1 MKQFPQTRKKSIHP
15 ENHNEKTKEHILY
28 SFFVHFKLPIF
39 VLIIIKFQLMK
50 ALTLKRT
57 AKVLFLAFFSVFLA
71 ACSKNPEVIYIN
83 GKIYTLDKNNTIV
96 EAIAVHDGRI
106 LASGKSGELTEKYKD
121 AKVID
126 LKGKTVV
133 PGFIDAEANLME
145 FSKQLS
151 LLDLRNARSVEEILN
166 IVRERVKT
174 SKPDEWIG
182 GFGWDELKL
191 SEKDLESLNHTLL
204 DGISTQHNIYL
215 VNALGNTTWVN
226 KKVLDAAKVTKDTP
240 DPENGAIGF
249 DDNNNPSGL
258 FYEAAQELV
267 INILP
272 QPSEQEV
279 MSNIT
284 RGINELFKYGIT
296 EINDANITEQ
306 GLSVYKKM
314 VDDNKFPIRLYA
326 MIPGNGPMFE
336 KYISSGPENYKD
348 RINIKCFS
356 LEYDGYFETQDAAMN
371 DDYTEEPKR
380 MTPFNDEFDIKEM
393 TKKANEKDF
402 QVSVKTVGDRA
413 LTQTLN
419 AIESVNKEVKSKAGR
434 TRLEYLEFVNQQ
446 DLQRIKQMEIIP
458 SIRPEVTLAD
468 KLLVNEM
475 IKPENAQNLG
485 LWSALFK
492 QNNMIISGTDFP
504 YHTINPLVVMYY
516 LSTGLSAD
524 TAANRL
530 TNNTAQKLSV
540 LDALRSFTVYSAF
553 ASFAEDV
560 KGTLE
565 NDKFADMVVLSED
578 IVSSD
583 PAVLLKTKILMT
595 IVRGEVVYEN
605 KSPGAFLFK

>member
-1 MKQFPQTRKKSIHP
+1 MR
-15 ENHNEKTKEHILY
+15 
-28 SFFVHFKLPIF
+28 
-39 VLIIIKFQLMK
+39 
-50 ALTLKRT
+50 ALKI
-57 AKVLFLAFFSVFLA
+57 LFLAVFCIFLA
-71 ACSKNPEVIYIN
+71 SCSKKPEVIYVN

-96 EAIAVHDGRI
+96 EAIAVYEGKI
-106 LASGKSGELTEKYKD
+106 LATGKSTELTEKYKD

-151 LLDLRNARSVEEILN
+151 LLDLRNARSVDEILAM
-166 IVRERVKT
+166 VKERAKT

-191 SEKDLESLNHTLL
+191 SEKDLERLNYSLL
-204 DGISTQHNIYL
+204 DGASTAQFIYL

-226 KKVLDAAKVTKDTP
+226 KKVLDLTKVTKDTP

-249 DDNNNPSGL
+249 DDNNNPTGL
-258 FYEAAQELV
+258 FYESAQSLV
-267 INILP
+267 INVLP

-326 MIPGNGPMFE
+326 MIPGKGPLFE
-336 KYISSGPENYKD
+336 KYVSSGPENYKD

-356 LEYDGYFETQDAAMN
+356 LEYDGYFETQDAAMEN
-371 DDYTEEPKR
+371 DYNEDPKR
-380 MTPFNDEFDIKEM
+380 MTPFNDDFDIKEM

-434 TRLEYLEFVNQQ
+434 TRLEYLEFVTPQ
-446 DLQRIKQMEIIP
+446 DMQRIKQMEIIP

-468 KLLVNEM
+468 KYVLNDI
-475 IKPENAQNLG
+475 IKPENSQNLG
-485 LWSALFK
+485 LWNTLYK
-492 QNNMIISGTDFP
+492 QNNIIISGTDFP
-504 YHTINPLVVMYY
+504 YHTISPLVVMYY
-516 LSTGLSAD
+516 LSSGLSLD
-524 TAANRL
+524 TALNRVA
-530 TNNTAQKLSV
+530 NNTAQKLTV
-540 LDALRSFTVYSAF
+540 LEALKSFTVYAAY

-565 NDKFADMVVLSED
+565 KDKFADMVVLSDD
-578 IVSSD
+578 IVSGD
-583 PAVLLKTKILMT
+583 ANMLLKAKILMT
-595 IVRGEVVYEN
+595 IVRGEVVFEN
-605 KSPGAFLFK
+605 KSPGAMLYQH

>member
-1 MKQFPQTRKKSIHP
+1 MRALK
-15 ENHNEKTKEHILY
+15 IL
-28 SFFVHFKLPIF
+28 FF
-39 VLIIIKFQLMK
+39 
-50 ALTLKRT
+50 ALFCI
-57 AKVLFLAFFSVFLA
+57 FLAS
-71 ACSKNPEVIYIN
+71 CSKNPEVIYVN

-96 EAIAVHDGRI
+96 EAIAVYEGKI
-106 LASGKSGELTEKYKD
+106 LATGKSTELTEKYKD

-151 LLDLRNARSVEEILN
+151 LLDLRNARSVDEILAM
-166 IVRERVKT
+166 IKERAKT

-191 SEKDLESLNHTLL
+191 SDKDLERLNYSLL
-204 DGISTQHNIYL
+204 DGASTAQFIYL

-226 KKVLDAAKVTKDTP
+226 KKVLDLTKVTKDTP

-249 DDNNNPSGL
+249 DDNNNPTGL
-258 FYEAAQELV
+258 FYESAQSLV
-267 INILP
+267 INVLP

-279 MSNIT
+279 MSNIS

-326 MIPGNGPMFE
+326 MIPGKGPLFE
-336 KYISSGPENYKD
+336 KYVSSGPENYKD
-348 RINIKCFS
+348 RINVKCVS
-356 LEYDGYFETQDAAMN
+356 LEYDGYFETQDAAMEN
-371 DDYTEEPKR
+371 DYNEEPKR
-380 MTPFNDEFDIKEM
+380 MTPFNDDFDIKEM

-402 QVSVKTVGDRA
+402 QISVKTVGDRA

-434 TRLEYLEFVNQQ
+434 TRLEYLEFVTPQ
-446 DLQRIKQMEIIP
+446 DMQRIKQMEIIP

-468 KLLVNEM
+468 KFILNDI
-475 IKPENAQNLG
+475 IKPENGQNLG
-485 LWSALFK
+485 LWNTLYK
-492 QNNMIISGTDFP
+492 QNNVIISGTDFP
-504 YHTINPLVVMYY
+504 YHSISPLVVMYY
-516 LSTGLSAD
+516 LSSGLSLD
-524 TAANRL
+524 TALNRV
-530 TNNTAQKLSV
+530 TNNTAQKLTV
-540 LDALRSFTVYSAF
+540 LEALKSFTVYAAF

-565 NDKFADMVVLSED
+565 KDKFADMVVLSDD
-578 IVSSD
+578 IVSGD
-583 PAVLLKTKILMT
+583 AAQLLKAKILMT
-595 IVRGEVVYEN
+595 IIRGEVVYEN
-605 KSPGAFLFK
+605 KSPGAMLYQH

>member
-1 MKQFPQTRKKSIHP
+1 MR
-15 ENHNEKTKEHILY
+15 
-28 SFFVHFKLPIF
+28 
-39 VLIIIKFQLMK
+39 
-50 ALTLKRT
+50 ALKI
-57 AKVLFLAFFSVFLA
+57 LFLAVFCIFLA
-71 ACSKNPEVIYIN
+71 SCSKKPEVIYVN

-96 EAIAVHDGRI
+96 EAIAVYEGKI
-106 LASGKSGELTEKYKD
+106 LATGKSSELTEKYKD

-151 LLDLRNARSVEEILN
+151 LLDLRNARSVDEILAM
-166 IVRERVKT
+166 VKERAKT

-191 SEKDLESLNHTLL
+191 SEKDLERLNYSLL
-204 DGISTQHNIYL
+204 DGASTAQFIYL

-226 KKVLDAAKVTKDTP
+226 KKVLDLTKVTKDTP

-249 DDNNNPSGL
+249 DDNNNPTGL
-258 FYEAAQELV
+258 FYESAQSLV
-267 INILP
+267 INVLP

-326 MIPGNGPMFE
+326 MIPGKGPLFE
-336 KYISSGPENYKD
+336 KYVSSGPENYKD
-348 RINIKCFS
+348 RINVKCVS
-356 LEYDGYFETQDAAMN
+356 LEYDGYFETQDAAMEN
-371 DDYTEEPKR
+371 DYNEEPKR
-380 MTPFNDEFDIKEM
+380 MTPFNDDFDIKEM

-419 AIESVNKEVKSKAGR
+419 AIESVNKEVKPKAGR
-434 TRLEYLEFVNQQ
+434 TRLEYLEFVTPQ
-446 DLQRIKQMEIIP
+446 DMQRIKQMEIIP

-468 KLLVNEM
+468 KYVLNDI
-475 IKPENAQNLG
+475 IKPENGQNLG
-485 LWSALFK
+485 LWNTLYK
-492 QNNMIISGTDFP
+492 QNNIIISGTDFP
-504 YHTINPLVVMYY
+504 YHTISPLVVMYY
-516 LSTGLSAD
+516 LSSGLSLD
-524 TAANRL
+524 TALNRAAN
-530 TNNTAQKLSV
+530 NSAQKLTV
-540 LDALRSFTVYSAF
+540 LEALKSFTVYAAY

-565 NDKFADMVVLSED
+565 KDKFADMVVLSDD
-578 IVSSD
+578 IVSGD
-583 PAVLLKTKILMT
+583 ANMLLKAKILMT
-595 IVRGEVVYEN
+595 IVRGEVVFEN
-605 KSPGAFLFK
+605 KSPGAMLYQH

>member
-1 MKQFPQTRKKSIHP
+1 MR
-15 ENHNEKTKEHILY
+15 
-28 SFFVHFKLPIF
+28 
-39 VLIIIKFQLMK
+39 
-50 ALTLKRT
+50 ALKI
-57 AKVLFLAFFSVFLA
+57 LFLAVFCIFLA
-71 ACSKNPEVIYIN
+71 SCSKKPEVIYVN

-96 EAIAVHDGRI
+96 EAIAVYEGKI
-106 LASGKSGELTEKYKD
+106 LATGKSSELTEKYKD

-151 LLDLRNARSVEEILN
+151 LLDLRNARSVDEILAM
-166 IVRERVKT
+166 VKERAKT

-191 SEKDLESLNHTLL
+191 SEKDLERLNYSLL
-204 DGISTQHNIYL
+204 DGASTAQFIYL

-226 KKVLDAAKVTKDTP
+226 KKVLDLTKVTKDTP

-249 DDNNNPSGL
+249 DDNNNPTGL
-258 FYEAAQELV
+258 FYESAQSLV
-267 INILP
+267 INVLP

-326 MIPGNGPMFE
+326 MIPGKGPLFE
-336 KYISSGPENYKD
+336 KYVSSGPENYKD
-348 RINIKCFS
+348 RINVKCVS
-356 LEYDGYFETQDAAMN
+356 LEYDGYFETQDAAMEN
-371 DDYTEEPKR
+371 DYNEEPKR
-380 MTPFNDEFDIKEM
+380 MTPFNDDFDIKEM

-402 QVSVKTVGDRA
+402 QISVKTVGDRA

-434 TRLEYLEFVNQQ
+434 TRLEYLEFVTPQ
-446 DLQRIKQMEIIP
+446 DMQRIKQMEIIP

-468 KLLVNEM
+468 KYVLNDI
-475 IKPENAQNLG
+475 IKPENGQNLG
-485 LWSALFK
+485 LWNTLYK
-492 QNNMIISGTDFP
+492 QNNIIISGTDFP
-504 YHTINPLVVMYY
+504 YHTISPLVVMYY
-516 LSTGLSAD
+516 LSSGLSLD
-524 TAANRL
+524 TALNRAA
-530 TNNTAQKLSV
+530 NNTAQKLTV
-540 LDALRSFTVYSAF
+540 LEALKSFTVYAAY

-565 NDKFADMVVLSED
+565 KDKFADMVVLSDD
-578 IVSSD
+578 IVSQDAS
-583 PAVLLKTKILMT
+583 ALLKAKILMT
-595 IVRGEVVYEN
+595 IVRGEVVFEN
-605 KSPGAFLFK
+605 KSPGAMLYQH

>member
-1 MKQFPQTRKKSIHP
+1 MR
-15 ENHNEKTKEHILY
+15 
-28 SFFVHFKLPIF
+28 
-39 VLIIIKFQLMK
+39 
-50 ALTLKRT
+50 ALKI
-57 AKVLFLAFFSVFLA
+57 LFLAVFCIFLA
-71 ACSKNPEVIYIN
+71 SCSKKPEVIYVN

-96 EAIAVHDGRI
+96 EAIAVYEGKI
-106 LASGKSGELTEKYKD
+106 LATGKSTELTEKYKD

-151 LLDLRNARSVEEILN
+151 LLDLRNARSVDEILAM
-166 IVRERVKT
+166 VKERAKT

-191 SEKDLESLNHTLL
+191 SEKDLERLNYSLL
-204 DGISTQHNIYL
+204 DGASTAQFIYL

-226 KKVLDAAKVTKDTP
+226 KKVLDLTKVTKDTP

-249 DDNNNPSGL
+249 DDNNNPTGL
-258 FYEAAQELV
+258 FYESAQSLV
-267 INILP
+267 INVLP

-326 MIPGNGPMFE
+326 MIPGKGPLFE
-336 KYISSGPENYKD
+336 KYVSSGPENYKD

-356 LEYDGYFETQDAAMN
+356 LEYDGYFETQDAAMEN
-371 DDYTEEPKR
+371 DYNEDPKR
-380 MTPFNDEFDIKEM
+380 MTPFNDDFDIKEM

-419 AIESVNKEVKSKAGR
+419 AIESVTKEVKSKAGR
-434 TRLEYLEFVNQQ
+434 TRLEYLEFVTPQ
-446 DLQRIKQMEIIP
+446 DMQRIKQMEIIP

-468 KLLVNEM
+468 KYVLNDI
-475 IKPENAQNLG
+475 IKPENSQNLG
-485 LWSALFK
+485 LWNTLYK
-492 QNNMIISGTDFP
+492 QNNIIISGTDFP
-504 YHTINPLVVMYY
+504 YHTISPLVVMYY
-516 LSTGLSAD
+516 LSSGLSLD
-524 TAANRL
+524 TALNRVA
-530 TNNTAQKLSV
+530 NNTAQKLTV
-540 LDALRSFTVYSAF
+540 LEALKSFTVYAAY

-565 NDKFADMVVLSED
+565 KDKFADMVVLSDD
-578 IVSSD
+578 IVSGD
-583 PAVLLKTKILMT
+583 ANMLLKAKILMT
-595 IVRGEVVYEN
+595 IVRGEVVFEN
-605 KSPGAFLFK
+605 KSPGAMLYQH

>member
-1 MKQFPQTRKKSIHP
+1 MRALK
-15 ENHNEKTKEHILY
+15 IL
-28 SFFVHFKLPIF
+28 FF
-39 VLIIIKFQLMK
+39 
-50 ALTLKRT
+50 ALFCI
-57 AKVLFLAFFSVFLA
+57 FLAS
-71 ACSKNPEVIYIN
+71 CSKNPEVIYVN

-96 EAIAVHDGRI
+96 EAIAVYEGKI
-106 LASGKSGELTEKYKD
+106 LATGKSSELTEKYKD

-151 LLDLRNARSVEEILN
+151 LLDLRNARSVDEILAM
-166 IVRERVKT
+166 IKERAKT

-191 SEKDLESLNHTLL
+191 SDKDLERLNYSLL
-204 DGISTQHNIYL
+204 DGASTAQFIYL

-226 KKVLDAAKVTKDTP
+226 KKVLDLTKVTKDTP

-249 DDNNNPSGL
+249 DDNNNPTGL
-258 FYEAAQELV
+258 FYESAQSLV
-267 INILP
+267 INVLP

-326 MIPGNGPMFE
+326 MIPGKGPLFE
-336 KYISSGPENYKD
+336 KYVSSGPENYKD
-348 RINIKCFS
+348 RINVKCVS
-356 LEYDGYFETQDAAMN
+356 LEYDGYFETQDAAMEN
-371 DDYTEEPKR
+371 DYNEEPKR
-380 MTPFNDEFDIKEM
+380 MTPFNDDFDIKEM

-402 QVSVKTVGDRA
+402 QISVKTVGDRA

-434 TRLEYLEFVNQQ
+434 TRLEYLEFVTPQ
-446 DLQRIKQMEIIP
+446 DMQRIKQMEIIP

-468 KLLVNEM
+468 KFILNDI
-475 IKPENAQNLG
+475 IKPENGQNLG
-485 LWSALFK
+485 LWNTLYK
-492 QNNMIISGTDFP
+492 QNNVIISGTDFP
-504 YHTINPLVVMYY
+504 YHSISPLVVMYY
-516 LSTGLSAD
+516 LSSGLSLD
-524 TAANRL
+524 TALNRV
-530 TNNTAQKLSV
+530 TNNTAQKLTV
-540 LDALRSFTVYSAF
+540 LEALKSFTVYAAF

-565 NDKFADMVVLSED
+565 KDKFADMVVLSDD
-578 IVSSD
+578 IVSGD
-583 PAVLLKTKILMT
+583 AAQLLKAKILMT
-595 IVRGEVVYEN
+595 IIRGEVVFEN
-605 KSPGAFLFK
+605 KSPGAMLYQH

>member
-1 MKQFPQTRKKSIHP
+1 MAIFAVIINIKIMRSIKS
-15 ENHNEKTKEHILY
+15 L
-28 SFFVHFKLPIF
+28 
-39 VLIIIKFQLMK
+39 K
-50 ALTLKRT
+50 ALNI
-57 AKVLFLAFFSVFLA
+57 LFIAVFCIFLS
-71 ACSKNPEVIYIN
+71 ACSKTPEVIYVN

-106 LASGKSGELTEKYKD
+106 LASGKSSELTEKYKN
-121 AKVID
+121 AKVVD

-151 LLDLRNARSVEEILN
+151 LLDLRNAKSVDEILN
-166 IVRERVKT
+166 IVRERVKS

-191 SEKDLESLNHTLL
+191 SEADLARLNHTLL
-204 DGISTQHNIYL
+204 DNVSTQQNIYL

-226 KKVLDAAKVTKDTP
+226 KKVLELTKVNKTTP
-240 DPENGAIGF
+240 DPENGEIGF
-249 DDNNNPSGL
+249 DEAGNPTGL

-279 MSNIT
+279 MANIT

-326 MIPGNGPMFE
+326 MIPGKGPLFE
-336 KYISSGPENYKD
+336 KYLQSGPENYKD
-348 RINIKCFS
+348 KINVKCVS

-393 TKKANEKDF
+393 TKKAYEKDF

-419 AIESVNKEVKSKAGR
+419 SIESVTKEVKPKAGR
-434 TRLEYLEFVNQQ
+434 TRLEYMEFVSQQ
-446 DLQRIKQMEIIP
+446 DLARIKQLEIIP

-468 KLLVNEM
+468 KYIVGDI
-475 IKPENAQNLG
+475 IKPENTQNLG
-485 LWSALFK
+485 LWSSLFK
-492 QNNMIISGTDFP
+492 QNDIIISGTDFP

-516 LSTGLSAD
+516 LSSGLSVD
-524 TAANRL
+524 TAMNRVS
-530 TNNTAQKLSV
+530 NNTAQKLTV
-540 LDALRSFTVYSAF
+540 LDALKSFTVYSAF
-553 ASFAEDV
+553 ASFADDV

-565 NDKFADMVVLSED
+565 KDKFADMVVLSDD
-578 IVSSD
+578 ILASD
-583 PAVLLKTKILMT
+583 PQMLLKTKILMT
-595 IVRGEVVYEN
+595 IVHGEVVYEN
-605 KSPGAFLFK
+605 KSPGAYLH

>member
-1 MKQFPQTRKKSIHP
+1 MRALK
-15 ENHNEKTKEHILY
+15 IL
-28 SFFVHFKLPIF
+28 FFAFFCI
-39 VLIIIKFQLMK
+39 
-50 ALTLKRT
+50 
-57 AKVLFLAFFSVFLA
+57 FLAS
-71 ACSKNPEVIYIN
+71 CSKNPEVIYVN

-96 EAIAVHDGRI
+96 EAIAVYEGKI
-106 LASGKSGELTEKYKD
+106 LATGKSSELTEKYKD

-151 LLDLRNARSVEEILN
+151 LLDLRNARSVDEILAM
-166 IVRERVKT
+166 IKERAKT

-191 SEKDLESLNHTLL
+191 SDKDLERLNYSLL
-204 DGISTQHNIYL
+204 DGASTAQFIYL

-226 KKVLDAAKVTKDTP
+226 KKVLDLTKVTKDTP

-249 DDNNNPSGL
+249 DDNNNPTGL
-258 FYEAAQELV
+258 FYESAQSLV
-267 INILP
+267 INVLP

-326 MIPGNGPMFE
+326 MIPGKGPLFE
-336 KYISSGPENYKD
+336 KYVSSGPENYKD
-348 RINIKCFS
+348 RINVKCVS
-356 LEYDGYFETQDAAMN
+356 LEYDGYFETQDAAMEN
-371 DDYTEEPKR
+371 DYNEEPKR
-380 MTPFNDEFDIKEM
+380 MTPFNDDFDIKEM

-402 QVSVKTVGDRA
+402 QISVKTVGDRA

-419 AIESVNKEVKSKAGR
+419 AIESVNKEVKPKAGR
-434 TRLEYLEFVNQQ
+434 TRLEYLEFVTPQ
-446 DLQRIKQMEIIP
+446 DMQRLKQMEIIP

-468 KLLVNEM
+468 KFILNDI
-475 IKPENAQNLG
+475 IKPENGQNLG
-485 LWSALFK
+485 LWNTLYK
-492 QNNMIISGTDFP
+492 QNNVIISGTDFP
-504 YHTINPLVVMYY
+504 YHSISPLVVMYY
-516 LSTGLSAD
+516 LSSGLSLD
-524 TAANRL
+524 TALNRV
-530 TNNTAQKLSV
+530 TNNTAQKLTV
-540 LDALRSFTVYSAF
+540 LEALKSFTVYAAF

-565 NDKFADMVVLSED
+565 KDKFADMVVLSDD
-578 IVSSD
+578 IVSGD
-583 PAVLLKTKILMT
+583 AAQLLKAKILMT
-595 IVRGEVVYEN
+595 IVRGEVVFEN
-605 KSPGAFLFK
+605 KSPGAMLYQH

>member
-1 MKQFPQTRKKSIHP
+1 
-15 ENHNEKTKEHILY
+15 
-28 SFFVHFKLPIF
+28 
-39 VLIIIKFQLMK
+39 MK
-50 ALTLKRT
+50 ALKILVF
-57 AKVLFLAFFSVFLA
+57 ALFCIFLAS
-71 ACSKNPEVIYIN
+71 CSKNPEVIYIN

-96 EAIAVHDGRI
+96 EAIAVYDGKI
-106 LASGKSGELTEKYKD
+106 LATGKSSELTEKYKD

-151 LLDLRNARSVEEILN
+151 LLDLRNAKSVDEIISIVKERS
-166 IVRERVKT
+166 KT
-174 SKPDEWIG
+174 SKPDGWIG

-191 SEKDLESLNHTLL
+191 SDKDLQRLNHTLL
-204 DGISTQHNIYL
+204 DNISTSQFIYL

-226 KKVLDAAKVTKDTP
+226 KKVLELTKVNKDTP
-240 DPENGAIGF
+240 DPENGELGF
-249 DDNNNPSGL
+249 DEAGNPTGL
-258 FYEAAQELV
+258 FYESAQSIV

-279 MSNIT
+279 MGNIS

-306 GLSVYKKM
+306 GLSLYKKM

-326 MIPGNGPMFE
+326 MIPGKGPLFE
-336 KYISSGPENYKD
+336 KYVSSGPENYKD
-348 RINIKCFS
+348 RINVKCVS
-356 LEYDGYFETQDAAMN
+356 LEYDGYFETQDAAMEN
-371 DDYTEEPKR
+371 DYKEDPKR
-380 MTPFNDEFDIKEM
+380 MTPFNDDFDIKEM

-402 QVSVKTVGDRA
+402 QISIKTVGDRA

-419 AIESVNKEVKSKAGR
+419 TIESVNKEVKSKAGR
-434 TRLEYLEFVNQQ
+434 TRLEYLEFVTSA
-446 DLQRIKQMEIIP
+446 DMQRIKQMEIIP
-458 SIRPEVTLAD
+458 SIRPEVTLSD
-468 KLLVNEM
+468 KFLLNDL
-475 IKPENAQNLG
+475 IKPENGQNLG
-485 LWSALFK
+485 LWSTLFK

-504 YHTINPLVVMYY
+504 YHTINPLIIMYY
-516 LSTGLSAD
+516 LSSGLSLD

-540 LDALRSFTVYSAF
+540 LDALKSFTVYSAY

-565 NDKFADMVVLSED
+565 NNKFADMVVLSDD
-578 IVSSD
+578 IVASD
-583 PAVLLKTKILMT
+583 PAMLLKAKILMT
-595 IVRGEVVYEN
+595 IIRGEVVFEN
-605 KSPGAFLFK
+605 KSPGAYLN